1 MDRLRP
7 NILEILEGLLPALEW
22 IFAGYGIC
30 EERAAEI
37 VEESCL
43 VLAGKRLKRQNPALW
58 LLHDIIER
66 CERSGEEEG
75 FEDPP
80 A

>member
-1 MDRLRP
+1 MDRPRSD
-7 NILEILEGLLPALEW
+7 IGEILDRLQPVLVW
-22 IFAGYGIC
+22 IFAAYGIAP
-30 EERAAEI
+30 ERAARI
-37 VEESCL
+37 VEESCHIL
-43 VLAGKRLKRQNPALW
+43 IAKRPKLQEPAVW
-58 LLHDIIER
+58 LLRHVIER